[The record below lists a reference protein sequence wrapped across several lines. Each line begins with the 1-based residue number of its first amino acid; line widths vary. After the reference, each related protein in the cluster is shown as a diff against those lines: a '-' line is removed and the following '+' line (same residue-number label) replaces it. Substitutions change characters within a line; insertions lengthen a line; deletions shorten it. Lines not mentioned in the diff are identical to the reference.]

1 MQLPPVGLAN
11 ISGSTGGRENG
22 PQAMVQETSAS
33 TTLPHQSRAG
43 AFPNLGAKHNRAHVK
58 RYRPAALPQ
67 ARDISIAPLSEML
80 LKRKRLH
87 LKEDC
92 SRDIG
97 SAFLTLFRS
106 QFLPQV
112 SLKKSFVPCCPQA
125 LRRVTAMRRDDL
137 HKPGQGTALPAV
149 A

>member
-43 AFPNLGAKHNRAHVK
+43 AFPNLGAKHNQAHVK

-67 ARDISIAPLSEML
+67 ARDISITPLSEML
-80 LKRKRLH
+80 LKQKRLH

-106 QFLPQV
+106 QFLPL
-112 SLKKSFVPCCPQA
+112 SGSGIFEEIICA
-125 LRRVTAMRRDDL
+125 LLPTGVTESHGNAE
-137 HKPGQGTALPAV
+137 G
-149 A
+149 